1 MCGLVGIL
9 RCGPVPPEALAR
21 YAETVRRMTDA
32 IGHRG
37 PDDSGEWVSRD
48 GRAALGS
55 RRLAIQD
62 LRPQG
67 HMPMPNEDGTVWV
80 SFNGE
85 IYNFTALRS
94 ELAAM
99 GHQFRS
105 NSDTEVIVHGWESW
119 GRDVLRRLD
128 GMFAFALY
136 DERTGE
142 LLLARDRCGEKPL
155 YYATGA
161 SGELIFASEI
171 KAILTVWGR
180 RRAVSPEGLSQYL
193 TFGFTMPPLS
203 MFSGIGKLAPGQ
215 AMLFGPRGGREVW
228 SYWSPAADPE
238 LVERYRRMRPDELS
252 AVVLSRLTDSVALRM
267 VADVPVG
274 ASLSGG
280 VDSSAVV
287 ALMSKL
293 SGRPVETVT
302 VGQRDFGDIDETAY
316 ARSVAKSVGA
326 RFNRVEVE
334 QDDLIGALPD
344 LAWHL
349 DEPSGDPAAI
359 NTYVVSQHLRRQ
371 GTTVA
376 LVGEGADELFLGY
389 PNYLRFAKLA
399 ALGPSLARVP
409 GPILQ
414 ATEFFGQAM
423 LRAIGAGVH
432 SDLLRRAC
440 TGEAVFLGTEVFF
453 QGVEKA
459 SVLGPKSAA
468 AVARHPAQRV
478 ASAVQA
484 QAPGLIRADPLSV
497 MSFSETRMRM
507 AELLLMRVDKMS
519 MAHSIEVRAPFL
531 ATDLVEFALC
541 LPGAARTPDGV
552 PKGLLKAALR
562 GTVADEVLDRPKQG
576 FATPIAHWFRDRLGA
591 HLEAATRRSGVFR
604 DGLLDGA
611 AIRNILEAHRCSG
624 RGAKG
629 NHIRLWNILSLC
641 EWYDRYELEG
651 IDLGGAE
658 RVEAQCA
665 A

>member
-1 MCGLVGIL
+1 MCGLAGIL
-9 RCGPVPPEALAR
+9 RRGPVAPEAQVR
-21 YAETVRRMTDA
+21 GAETVRRMTDA

-37 PDDSGEWVSRD
+37 PDDFGEWVSRD

-55 RRLAIQD
+55 RRLAIRD
-62 LRPQG
+62 LSPRG

-85 IYNFTALRS
+85 IYNFAAVRS
-94 ELAAM
+94 ELVAM
-99 GHQFRS
+99 GHVFRS

-128 GMFAFALY
+128 GMFALAIY
-136 DERTGE
+136 DERSGE

-171 KAILTVWGR
+171 KAILAVWGR

-193 TFGFTMPPLS
+193 TFGFTMPPLT

-215 AMLFGPRGGREVW
+215 AMLFGPGGGRDVW
-228 SYWSPAADPE
+228 NYWSPAIDSDLA
-238 LVERYRRMRPDELS
+238 ERYRRMRPDELS
-252 AVVLSRLTDSVALRM
+252 AAVLSRLTDSVALRM

-287 ALMSKL
+287 ALMSRL

-302 VGQRDFGDIDETAY
+302 VGHTGFGDIDETAY
-316 ARSVAKSVGA
+316 ARSVAERVGA
-326 RFNRVEVE
+326 RFNRVEVT
-334 QDDLIGALPD
+334 QDELIDALPD

-359 NTYVVSQHLRRQ
+359 NTYAVSRHLRRQ
-371 GTTVA
+371 GITVA

-389 PNYLRFAKLA
+389 PNYLRFARLA

-409 GPILQ
+409 GPILH

-423 LRAIGAGVH
+423 LRAVGAGVH

-440 TGEAVFLGTEVFF
+440 AGEAVFLGTEVFF
-453 QGVEKA
+453 QGAEKA
-459 SVLGPKSAA
+459 SVLGSRSTA

-484 QAPGLIRADPLSV
+484 AAPGRMRADPLSL
-497 MSFSETRMRM
+497 MSFSEVRMRM

-531 ATDLVEFALC
+531 ATDLVELALS
-541 LPGAARTPDGV
+541 LPGAARAPDGA

-562 GTVADEVLDRPKQG
+562 GMVPDEIIDRPKQG
-576 FATPIAHWFRDRLGA
+576 FGTPVAHWFRDRLGA
-591 HLEAATRRSGVFR
+591 HLEAATRRSGVFL

-611 AIRNILEAHRCSG
+611 AVRRILEAHRSGG
-624 RGAKG
+624 RGVKG
-629 NHIRLWNILSLC
+629 NHIRLWNVLSLC

-651 IDLGGAE
+651 LDAE
-658 RVEAQCA
+658 PAEAQCA